1 MSISGNLVG
10 SYSSLGKTFILV
22 DEEGNEI
29 TGVCVDNP
37 VVFTAGDNDV
47 REGMV
52 YAGDDGVSTGTKNIP
67 AYHTLEGYR
76 IITAGSELR
85 IPNMDSKI
93 NYYDYT
99 KLQTIVCSFNTN
111 LSDSVSAEK
120 VSIGDNVY
128 DVQSTESL
136 STIIKNHDNQS
147 IDFGI
152 TNELN
157 KPCIIRFFT
166 YKETE

>member
-52 YAGDDGVSTGTKNIP
+52 YAGDYGVRTGTKDIP
-67 AYHTLEGYR
+67 IYR
-76 IITAGSELR
+76 THAGIYMIMPGEDFSIKL
-85 IPNMDSKI
+85 PN
-93 NYYDYT
+93 YEQYDYT
-99 KLQTIVCSFNTN
+99 VFQCMITLM
-111 LSDSVSAEK
+111 DST
-120 VSIGDNVY
+120 NVY
-128 DVQSTESL
+128 NSVNTSMVVLNDGVYEVSSTNKLADIS
-136 STIIKNHDNQS
+136 KNIATQC
-147 IDFGI
+147 IDF
-152 TNELN
+152 N
-157 KPCIIRFFT
+157 IRNDSDDCYIVHYFT
-166 YKETE
+166 YREEE